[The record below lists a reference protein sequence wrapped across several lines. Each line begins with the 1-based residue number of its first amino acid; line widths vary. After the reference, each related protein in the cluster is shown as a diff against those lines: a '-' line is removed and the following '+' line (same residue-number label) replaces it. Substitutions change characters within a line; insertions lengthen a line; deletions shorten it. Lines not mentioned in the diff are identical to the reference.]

1 MTASWLME
9 KPGVLPLSFYLTVVR
24 WQKPAIIVI
33 LNSSGSAG
41 AIFSP
46 FFTAHS
52 DASGKGAA
60 HFVSF
65 CNMAFSALFRIFL
78 LLSLFIAFFVLNLE
92 KSGKRSAKGCKSRKS
107 HAPLSFCILFQC
119 VKISLIVQNWT
130 KKFAKVAKVTKGCK
144 MRCIFPDV

>member
-1 MTASWLME
+1 MPWFRDNCTRS
-9 KPGVLPLSFYLTVVR
+9 LSSDYKLSE
-24 WQKPAIIVI
+24 I
-33 LNSSGSAG
+33 LHCDAV
-41 AIFSP
+41 
-46 FFTAHS
+46 
-52 DASGKGAA
+52 ASGKGAA

-65 CNMAFSALFRIFL
+65 CDMAFSALFRIFL